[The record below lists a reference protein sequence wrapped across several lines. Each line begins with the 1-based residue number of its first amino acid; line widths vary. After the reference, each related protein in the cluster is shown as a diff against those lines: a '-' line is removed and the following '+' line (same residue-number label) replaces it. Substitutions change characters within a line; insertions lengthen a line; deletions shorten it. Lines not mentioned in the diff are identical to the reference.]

1 VNAIGQAYAGAGP
14 RRRLTELNVPIC
26 GNRGSPAITRRSAI
40 GFAGVPGARALLSN
54 EKSCSIVSPDD
65 LTVRQRAVLFALLGE
80 ARQVANPELEQLIG
94 VRLDGAE
101 RRDLNDRRLVE
112 STRAGRA
119 FAHELSDA
127 GWRWCAKELATAPA
141 GRVSSLERA
150 HYRVF
155 AVFARYLDAAGLSLA
170 DIVRP
175 EAEAEA
181 EAEAGAA
188 EAGAGAAEADLTACI
203 EAGYRSLAASS
214 GEFVSLRELR
224 LRLPDRPR
232 TDVDAALAALF
243 TAQRINLIPQSNQ
256 RALSDADREAAL
268 PIGGECKH
276 LISIE

>member
-1 VNAIGQAYAGAGP
+1 M
-14 RRRLTELNVPIC
+14 
-26 GNRGSPAITRRSAI
+26 
-40 GFAGVPGARALLSN
+40 
-54 EKSCSIVSPDD
+54 SPDD

-127 GWRWCAKELATAPA
+127 GWRWCAKELAAAPA
-141 GRVSSLERA
+141 GRGSSLERA

-155 AVFARYLDAAGLSLA
+155 AVFARYLDVAGLSLA

-181 EAEAGAA
+181 
-188 EAGAGAAEADLTACI
+188 GAGADEADLTACI

-224 LRLPDRPR
+224 LRLPGRPR
-232 TDVDAALAALF
+232 PDVDAALAALF

-256 RALSDADREAAL
+256 RALSDADRDAAL
-268 PIGGECKH
+268 RIGGECKH

>member
-1 VNAIGQAYAGAGP
+1 MS
-14 RRRLTELNVPIC
+14 R
-26 GNRGSPAITRRSAI
+26 
-40 GFAGVPGARALLSN
+40 
-54 EKSCSIVSPDD
+54 DD

-127 GWRWCAKELATAPA
+127 GWRWCAQELATAPA
-141 GRVSSLERA
+141 GRGSSLERA

-175 EAEAEA
+175 EPEPEPETEPARVEAE
-181 EAEAGAA
+181 
-188 EAGAGAAEADLTACI
+188 AAEADLTACI
-203 EAGYRSLAASS
+203 EAGYRSLAAGS
-214 GEFVSLRELR
+214 GEFISLRELR
-224 LRLPDRPR
+224 LRLTELTGRPR
-232 TDVDAALAALF
+232 PDVDTALAALF

-268 PIGGECKH
+268 RIGGESKH

>member
-1 VNAIGQAYAGAGP
+1 MS
-14 RRRLTELNVPIC
+14 R
-26 GNRGSPAITRRSAI
+26 
-40 GFAGVPGARALLSN
+40 
-54 EKSCSIVSPDD
+54 DD

-127 GWRWCAKELATAPA
+127 GWRWCAQELAATPT
-141 GRVSSLERA
+141 GRGSSLERA

-181 EAEAGAA
+181 SEAATET
-188 EAGAGAAEADLTACI
+188 AEADLTACI
-203 EAGYRSLAASS
+203 EAGYRSLALGS

-224 LRLPDRPR
+224 LRLPGRSRP
-232 TDVDAALAALF
+232 DVDAALAALF

-268 PIGGECKH
+268 LIGGECKH

>member
-1 VNAIGQAYAGAGP
+1 MS
-14 RRRLTELNVPIC
+14 R
-26 GNRGSPAITRRSAI
+26 
-40 GFAGVPGARALLSN
+40 
-54 EKSCSIVSPDD
+54 DD

-127 GWRWCAKELATAPA
+127 GWRWCAQELAAAPA
-141 GRVSSLERA
+141 GRGSSLERA

-155 AVFARYLDAAGLSLA
+155 AVFARYLDAAGLSIA
-170 DIVRP
+170 DVVRP

-181 EAEAGAA
+181 ETAKAET
-188 EAGAGAAEADLTACI
+188 ETAEADLTACI
-203 EAGYRSLAASS
+203 EAGYRSLAAGS

-224 LRLPDRPR
+224 LRLTELTGRPR
-232 TDVDAALAALF
+232 PDVDTALAALF

-268 PIGGECKH
+268 RIGGESKH

>member
-1 VNAIGQAYAGAGP
+1 MS
-14 RRRLTELNVPIC
+14 R
-26 GNRGSPAITRRSAI
+26 
-40 GFAGVPGARALLSN
+40 
-54 EKSCSIVSPDD
+54 DD

-127 GWRWCAKELATAPA
+127 GWRWCAQELSAASA
-141 GRVSSLERA
+141 RRGSSLERA

-175 EAEAEA
+175 DPNGNHSDNANPTGDPTATA
-181 EAEAGAA
+181 TAD
-188 EAGAGAAEADLTACI
+188 DLTASI
-203 EAGYRSLAASS
+203 EAAYHSLAPGLGA
-214 GEFVSLRELR
+214 FVSLRDLR
-224 LRLPDRPR
+224 LRLPGRPR
-232 TDVDAALAALF
+232 PDVDAALAALF
-243 TAQRINLIPQSNQ
+243 TAQRVNLIPQSDQ
-256 RALSDADREAAL
+256 RALSDADRDAGVR
-268 PIGGECKH
+268 IGGEHKH
-276 LISIE
+276 LIAIE